1 MLTQEKMITFNQLIA
16 NNGTP
21 APEDVADFEI
31 YKAMLNSQAMA
42 ASSASTTPQ
51 NNPNF
56 AQPVAAPVPVPA
68 ALTPVSQPIPAAPI
82 PTAVPANGS
91 HFTMDDLMAN
101 TMAVDKYL
109 KVKYQQMFI
118 GDDVIGSD
126 SIFVRINLDNVV
138 YKLSIKGG
146 QPVSYASTLDG
157 KTATT
162 GGSWLEAVA
171 DIQKKD
177 PKARPY
183 NCADIPM
190 VVAKEIKNPA
200 GMILAD
206 EGTILGH
213 TTSTT
218 NWKEWVNFY
227 QSLTD
232 KSGEVLVKVT
242 RKDVTKNKQ
251 QWGLI
256 TFALASENEVA
267 GL

>member
-1 MLTQEKMITFNQLIA
+1 MLTQEKMATFNQIIA
-16 NNGTP
+16 SNGTP
-21 APEDVADFEI
+21 APEDAADFEL
-31 YKAMLNSQAMA
+31 YKAILNSQALA
-42 ASSASTTPQ
+42 GSSATPQ

-56 AQPVAAPVPVPA
+56 ANPQAAQVPATLTPAQAPTAVPVATSV
-68 ALTPVSQPIPAAPI
+68 

-91 HFTMDDLMAN
+91 HYTIDDLMSN
-101 TMAVDKYL
+101 SMAVDKYL

-118 GDDVIGSD
+118 GDDMLAGD
-126 SIFVRINLDNVV
+126 SIYVRINLDNVV

-190 VVAKEIKNPA
+190 VVAKEIKNYA
-200 GMILAD
+200 GMVLAE

-227 QSLTD
+227 QSLGNKT
-232 KSGEVLVKVT
+232 GEVLVKIT